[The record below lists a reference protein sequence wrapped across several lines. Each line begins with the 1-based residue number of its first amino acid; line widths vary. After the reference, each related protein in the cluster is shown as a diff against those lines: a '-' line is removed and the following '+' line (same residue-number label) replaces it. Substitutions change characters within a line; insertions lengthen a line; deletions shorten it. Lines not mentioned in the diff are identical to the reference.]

1 MCSCLWA
8 VTMVLTLFPLGTGR
22 PCLPEWDNIVC
33 WPLGAPGEVVAVPC
47 PDYIYDFNHKG
58 EGSQMG
64 EERECRKLEFRASGL
79 QISLPVL
86 TVQWPFRPCL
96 QTL

>member
-1 MCSCLWA
+1 MD
-8 VTMVLTLFPLGTGR
+8 LTLSFLILSPMFSLGTGR

-58 EGSQMG
+58 EASQMG
-64 EERECRKLEFRASGL
+64 REPRDSMKWSSE
-79 QISLPVL
+79 P
-86 TVQWPFRPCL
+86 QWL
-96 QTL
+96 QTAFCLF

>member
-1 MCSCLWA
+1 MFLSLSLNYGSDSPSVA
-8 VTMVLTLFPLGTGR
+8 PTHPVFSLGTGR

-58 EGSQMG
+58 EASQMG
-64 EERECRKLEFRASGL
+64 
-79 QISLPVL
+79 
-86 TVQWPFRPCL
+86 
-96 QTL
+96 

>member
-1 MCSCLWA
+1 MA
-8 VTMVLTLFPLGTGR
+8 LTLSFLILYPLFSLGTGR

-58 EGSQMG
+58 EASQTG
-64 EERECRKLEFRASGL
+64 GNPRDVIKWSLEP
-79 QISLPVL
+79 Q
-86 TVQWPFRPCL
+86 
-96 QTL
+96 